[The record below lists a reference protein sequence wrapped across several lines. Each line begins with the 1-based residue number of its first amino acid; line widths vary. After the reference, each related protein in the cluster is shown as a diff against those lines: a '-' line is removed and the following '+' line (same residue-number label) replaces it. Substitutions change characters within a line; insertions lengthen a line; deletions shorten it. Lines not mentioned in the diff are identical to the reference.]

1 MIYNKEPI
9 DVLWELTRDLMY
21 NAQNKLRANC
31 IPIYKEIMH
40 EEEDKIPESYI
51 LLRSQLT
58 DTSSVYGDG
67 KSLIRSADCDIILIT
82 KGYAGNSS
90 DLHNVNKVKIRQQ
103 LRNKGVNFQEYNL
116 GYDDSLKSTQHT
128 FSVEINYIG

>member
-21 NAQNKLRANC
+21 NAQNKLRANY

-67 KSLIRSADCDIILIT
+67 KSLIRSADCDIILRT
-82 KGYAGNSS
+82 KGYAGHSS

-128 FSVEINYIG
+128 FSLEIDYCG